1 MLVNT
6 FTSLMEAMRRDNRM
20 LVDEVATFVEEMRRI
35 TVLWD
40 ELWLGTLSQ
49 HAEELQKKVGAEF
62 GFKHDLN
69 MVLRVLVMFRF
80 SF

>member
-1 MLVNT
+1 
-6 FTSLMEAMRRDNRM
+6 M

-49 HAEELQKKVGAEF
+49 HVEELQKKVGAEF

-69 MVLRVLVMFRF
+69 MVLSVNIECCDYLVCWCNVVSIEWSF
-80 SF
+80 SII